1 MISNIMTLIS
11 HSFYSYYYHRK
22 FFTILFNFRWTSSF
36 TLGSNK
42 NKFSVVVAWVN
53 LTPSILWKE
62 IRDEIVNH
70 FGFNLER

>member
-1 MISNIMTLIS
+1 MISNIVTLIS
-11 HSFYSYYYHRK
+11 HYFYLYYYLRK
-22 FFTILFNFRWTSSF
+22 FFTILFHFRWTSSF
-36 TLGSNK
+36 TVGS

-70 FGFNLER
+70 FGFKLER